1 MGDQPDGLGLEVE
14 EQEGG
19 IEMYSLG
26 DRARYVNKS
35 RIERI
40 RCLEGLALARLFRG
54 DRGQQQLL
62 QRFLVSGKVQTRHS
76 CREPPF
82 ISRADFQRFLAA
94 IVSQC
99 APQNLYSLPRHK
111 RPILSDVHIHLN
123 GPPLHT
129 MDYIAA
135 TEVTSLDCLLFS
147 IFFIMGLVVG
157 FYLSKLRLHAMDI
170 RIRQWELDAARR
182 RNVQLQLTP
191 SQSTEKTVLKAQA
204 GKCASTVRSARLNL
218 SREECNSKSMFFFGD
233 NETVLC
239 SWLTRLVQS
248 RASEFE

>member
-40 RCLEGLALARLFRG
+40 KSLEGLALARLFQG

-82 ISRADFQRFLAA
+82 IYEQTSNAF
-94 IVSQC
+94 
-99 APQNLYSLPRHK
+99 SLPLF
-111 RPILSDVHIHLN
+111 LSAH
-123 GPPLHT
+123 PK
-129 MDYIAA
+129 
-135 TEVTSLDCLLFS
+135 
-147 IFFIMGLVVG
+147 IFTAFQ
-157 FYLSKLRLHAMDI
+157 DI
-170 RIRQWELDAARR
+170 RDRFF
-182 RNVQLQLTP
+182 LTF
-191 SQSTEKTVLKAQA
+191 T
-204 GKCASTVRSARLNL
+204 
-218 SREECNSKSMFFFGD
+218 FI
-233 NETVLC
+233 
-239 SWLTRLVQS
+239 
-248 RASEFE
+248 

>member
-1 MGDQPDGLGLEVE
+1 
-14 EQEGG
+14 
-19 IEMYSLG
+19 MYSLG

-82 ISRADFQRFLAA
+82 ILRADFQRFLAA

-123 GPPLHT
+123 GTTYNGLYRSNRSHQFGLFALLH
-129 MDYIAA
+129 
-135 TEVTSLDCLLFS
+135 LFHH
-147 IFFIMGLVVG
+147 GT
-157 FYLSKLRLHAMDI
+157 RR
-170 RIRQWELDAARR
+170 RILFEQASAARHGHSH
-182 RNVQLQLTP
+182 TP
-191 SQSTEKTVLKAQA
+191 MGARCSKATQ
-204 GKCASTVRSARLNL
+204 CTASVDTFPIN
-218 SREECNSKSMFFFGD
+218 
-233 NETVLC
+233 
-239 SWLTRLVQS
+239 
-248 RASEFE
+248 